1 KDVTP
6 KTAVEKEVTIVYVDQ
21 DGNEIGNKKVT
32 GNEGETVTIN
42 ADEKV
47 TSNGG
52 TKSYEKV
59 KNQEDK
65 VVVTPGE
72 NKVVVVYKDVT
83 PKTATTDSS
92 SQTDSLPDPI
102 CPVPVK
108 PDMTDNG
115 TQTDPKEPGVD
126 GGTQTDPKEPGV
138 DGGTQTDPKEPG
150 VDGGTQT
157 DPKEPGVDGG
167 TQTDPKE
174 PGVDGG
180 TQTDPKEPG
189 VDGGTQTDPKEPGVD
204 GGTQTDPKE
213 PGVDGGTQ
221 TDPKEPGVDGGT
233 QTDPKEPGVDGGTQT
248 DPKEPGVD
256 GGTQTDP
263 KGPGVDGGT
272 QTDPKEPGVDGG
284 TLVYKNNFKKIGD
297 NIPQENSSL
306 HQVSHKVAQNSEKRS
321 DKIVSTEKEFPKT
334 GEKQDN
340 MLGLGLASITV
351 AGLIALRMRKRR
363 ED

>member
-1 KDVTP
+1 
-6 KTAVEKEVTIVYVDQ
+6 Y
-21 DGNEIGNKKVT
+21 
-32 GNEGETVTIN
+32 
-42 ADEKV
+42 
-47 TSNGG
+47 
-52 TKSYEKV
+52 
-59 KNQEDK
+59 
-65 VVVTPGE
+65 
-72 NKVVVVYKDVT
+72 
-83 PKTATTDSS
+83 
-92 SQTDSLPDPI
+92 
-102 CPVPVK
+102 
-108 PDMTDNG
+108 
-115 TQTDPKEPGVD
+115 QTDPKEPGVD

-157 DPKEPGVDGG
+157 DPKE
-167 TQTDPKE
+167 
-174 PGVDGG
+174 
-180 TQTDPKEPG
+180 
-189 VDGGTQTDPKEPGVD
+189 
-204 GGTQTDPKE
+204 
-213 PGVDGGTQ
+213 
-221 TDPKEPGVDGGT
+221 
-233 QTDPKEPGVDGGTQT
+233 
-248 DPKEPGVD
+248 
-256 GGTQTDP
+256 
-263 KGPGVDGGT
+263 PGVDGGT

>member
-1 KDVTP
+1 M
-6 KTAVEKEVTIVYVDQ
+6 
-21 DGNEIGNKKVT
+21 
-32 GNEGETVTIN
+32 
-42 ADEKV
+42 
-47 TSNGG
+47 
-52 TKSYEKV
+52 

-167 TQTDPKE
+167 T
-174 PGVDGG
+174 
-180 TQTDPKEPG
+180 
-189 VDGGTQTDPKEPGVD
+189 
-204 GGTQTDPKE
+204 
-213 PGVDGGTQ
+213 
-221 TDPKEPGVDGGT
+221 
-233 QTDPKEPGVDGGTQT
+233 
-248 DPKEPGVD
+248 
-256 GGTQTDP
+256 
-263 KGPGVDGGT
+263 
-272 QTDPKEPGVDGG
+272 
-284 TLVYKNNFKKIGD
+284 LVYKNNFKKIGD

>member
-1 KDVTP
+1 GTKSYEKVKNQEDKVVVTPGENKVVVVYKDVTP

-32 GNEGETVTIN
+32 GNEGETVTID

-47 TSNGG
+47 TSNDG

-138 DGGTQTDPKEPG
+138 DGGTQTDPK
-150 VDGGTQT
+150 
-157 DPKEPGVDGG
+157 
-167 TQTDPKE
+167 
-174 PGVDGG
+174 
-180 TQTDPKEPG
+180 
-189 VDGGTQTDPKEPGVD
+189 
-204 GGTQTDPKE
+204 
-213 PGVDGGTQ
+213 
-221 TDPKEPGVDGGT
+221 
-233 QTDPKEPGVDGGTQT
+233 
-248 DPKEPGVD
+248 
-256 GGTQTDP
+256 
-263 KGPGVDGGT
+263 
-272 QTDPKEPGVDGG
+272 
-284 TLVYKNNFKKIGD
+284 
-297 NIPQENSSL
+297 
-306 HQVSHKVAQNSEKRS
+306 
-321 DKIVSTEKEFPKT
+321 
-334 GEKQDN
+334 
-340 MLGLGLASITV
+340 
-351 AGLIALRMRKRR
+351 
-363 ED
+363 

>member
-1 KDVTP
+1 
-6 KTAVEKEVTIVYVDQ
+6 
-21 DGNEIGNKKVT
+21 
-32 GNEGETVTIN
+32 
-42 ADEKV
+42 
-47 TSNGG
+47 
-52 TKSYEKV
+52 
-59 KNQEDK
+59 
-65 VVVTPGE
+65 PGE

-108 PDMTDNG
+108 PDMTDN
-115 TQTDPKEPGVD
+115 
-126 GGTQTDPKEPGV
+126 
-138 DGGTQTDPKEPG
+138 
-150 VDGGTQT
+150 
-157 DPKEPGVDGG
+157 
-167 TQTDPKE
+167 
-174 PGVDGG
+174 
-180 TQTDPKEPG
+180 
-189 VDGGTQTDPKEPGVD
+189 
-204 GGTQTDPKE
+204 
-213 PGVDGGTQ
+213 
-221 TDPKEPGVDGGT
+221 
-233 QTDPKEPGVDGGTQT
+233 
-248 DPKEPGVD
+248 
-256 GGTQTDP
+256 
-263 KGPGVDGGT
+263 GT

>member
-1 KDVTP
+1 
-6 KTAVEKEVTIVYVDQ
+6 
-21 DGNEIGNKKVT
+21 
-32 GNEGETVTIN
+32 
-42 ADEKV
+42 
-47 TSNGG
+47 
-52 TKSYEKV
+52 
-59 KNQEDK
+59 QEDK

-180 TQTDPKEPG
+180 T
-189 VDGGTQTDPKEPGVD
+189 
-204 GGTQTDPKE
+204 
-213 PGVDGGTQ
+213 
-221 TDPKEPGVDGGT
+221 
-233 QTDPKEPGVDGGTQT
+233 
-248 DPKEPGVD
+248 
-256 GGTQTDP
+256 
-263 KGPGVDGGT
+263 
-272 QTDPKEPGVDGG
+272 
-284 TLVYKNNFKKIGD
+284 LVYKNNFKKIGD

>member
-1 KDVTP
+1 
-6 KTAVEKEVTIVYVDQ
+6 
-21 DGNEIGNKKVT
+21 
-32 GNEGETVTIN
+32 
-42 ADEKV
+42 
-47 TSNGG
+47 
-52 TKSYEKV
+52 YEKV

-213 PGVDGGTQ
+213 PGVDGGT
-221 TDPKEPGVDGGT
+221 
-233 QTDPKEPGVDGGTQT
+233 
-248 DPKEPGVD
+248 
-256 GGTQTDP
+256 
-263 KGPGVDGGT
+263 
-272 QTDPKEPGVDGG
+272 
-284 TLVYKNNFKKIGD
+284 LVYKNNFKKIGD